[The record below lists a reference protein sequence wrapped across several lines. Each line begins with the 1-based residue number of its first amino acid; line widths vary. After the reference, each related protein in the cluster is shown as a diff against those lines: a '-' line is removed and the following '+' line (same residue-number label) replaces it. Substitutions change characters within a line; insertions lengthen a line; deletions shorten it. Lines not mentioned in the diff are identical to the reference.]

1 MPYLY
6 RFVPKPETGF
16 FKPTETPLFLTVF
29 VELTGFE
36 PATFC
41 FRGVFLVELNGFL
54 LNLTS
59 LENGGFQLLVVF
71 VEPTAIGSP

>member
-1 MPYLY
+1 LPCLY

-16 FKPTETPLFLTVF
+16 FKPIETPLFLTVF
-29 VELTGFE
+29 VGLTGFE
-36 PATFC
+36 PATSC

-54 LNLTS
+54 LSLTS
-59 LENGGFQLLVVF
+59 LENGGFRLLVVF